1 MSAKPTRLAQLE
13 LRALLLVN
21 RANMRPVLGRV
32 FAVASRLGDGVFWYV
47 LMLLIPVLEPARGL
61 RTSLLMLGT
70 GLTCTVL
77 YKLIKETTRRPRP
90 CAQYGE
96 LFTTVEPLD
105 EFSFPSG
112 HTMHAVAFSMVAVT
126 VYPALS
132 WLVLP
137 FTALVALSRVVLG
150 LHYVSDVFVGALLG
164 LVVSLVS
171 LQLFGA

>member
-1 MSAKPTRLAQLE
+1 MATRPTRLAALE
-13 LRALLLVN
+13 LRALLLAN
-21 RANMRPVLGRV
+21 RANMRPGLGRV
-32 FAVASRLGDGVFWYV
+32 FATASRLGDGVFWYV
-47 LMLLIPVLEPARGL
+47 LMLLLPLLAPQHGL

-70 GLTCTVL
+70 GMSCTVI

-90 CAQYGE
+90 CAQYGQ

-126 VYPALS
+126 AHPMLS
-132 WLVLP
+132 WLLLP

-164 LVVSLVS
+164 LGVSVAALHLV
-171 LQLFGA
+171 GA